1 MEQLPG
7 SLKPAWRIV
16 IGAFAYAIAYI
27 VSTRCS
33 LSPPLATL
41 WLCSGVS
48 LYVLLRLPVKWWK
61 WQLLVTAITWLCM
74 SVIVNHLPLKFTTIG
89 VTANVI
95 DPLIAA
101 LIIRHYVGRRI
112 DISQIRHITIL
123 LVAIWIATLITAN
136 LGAYAVMLMQGGG
149 TFWQPMFRWALSGG
163 MGTLLV
169 VWTMLSWT
177 TPECYEKLNV
187 SQLLERVFVL
197 GMLLGL
203 TWVMFRYP
211 MSDLSS
217 ASPKMHLRTLPM
229 IWVLIRFGPRAVSM
243 MISVSVGIILI
254 NAVTGHGPYG
264 NAELDVVGREISLV
278 SQQLISAASCI
289 LICSVITDRSRVAKQ
304 RLEVIEDL
312 RRTRQ
317 SLEAIIDHSPLPIL
331 MLDHRNHVQI
341 WNKAAENVFGW
352 KAEEVAGIHIPTI
365 PDDRREQHLQFA
377 EHVRQGGVLNGV
389 LIKRW
394 CKDGSVRD
402 VQTYVAPLMSHDWKY
417 EGCVV
422 VYVDKTE
429 ALRNE
434 RETNRLRQLLQNM
447 IDSMPSILAGLDMR
461 GNITHWNQQAVTT
474 TGLSAEAVH
483 GTHVA
488 VALPMLESHIG
499 AIQSA
504 LEQNKIVQQVRVT
517 WEVDGI
523 KTTYEMTVYPLIE
536 DTMQGVVVRL
546 DDVTEQLKLT
556 EAVIQSEKM
565 MSVGGLAAGMAHEI
579 NNPLA
584 GMMQCAQVIENR
596 LTGDI
601 PANQRAADEV
611 GTTMQTIQ
619 AYALARE
626 LPDLLQ
632 DINETGARAARIV
645 DNMLRYARKDEGLY
659 RRIDINS
666 MLDKTLEIARSDY
679 DLRKRYDFQAI
690 ELIREYCEE
699 LPLVQCQETEI
710 QQVIL
715 NLVKNAAEAMWMH
728 REEMS
733 LPPKL
738 ILRTFQNGDDV
749 CIEVEDNGPGIEKA
763 VCRRLFEPFFTTKPA
778 GVGTGLGLAVSSY
791 IVSNNH
797 GGCLDVRSEV
807 GHGACFVVK
816 LPVAWKAGQG

>member
-7 SLKPAWRIV
+7 SLKPSWRIV
-16 IGAFAYAIAYI
+16 IGAFAYAFAYVI
-27 VSTRCS
+27 STTGT
-33 LSPPLATL
+33 LNPPLATL
-41 WLCSGVS
+41 WLCSGIS
-48 LYVLLRLPVKWWK
+48 LFILLRLPVKWWK
-61 WQLLVTAITWLCM
+61 VQLLVTA
-74 SVIVNHLPLKFTTIG
+74 VICFLMTVFFSHFPLKFAAIS
-89 VTANVI
+89 VAANTLE
-95 DPLIAA
+95 PLLGA
-101 LIIRHYVGRRI
+101 LIIRRYVGRKI

-123 LVAIWIATLITAN
+123 LVAIWIATLVTAL
-136 LGAYAVMLMQGGG
+136 LGAYAVRLVQGGG
-149 TFWQPMFRWALSGG
+149 EYWHPMFRWALSGG
-163 MGTLLV
+163 LGTMLV
-169 VWTMLSWT
+169 VWTVFAWT
-177 TPECYEKLNV
+177 TPECHEKRTTA
-187 SQLLERVFVL
+187 QLLERVLVL
-197 GMLLGL
+197 GGLFGL

-211 MSDLSS
+211 LLEFTF
-217 ASPKMHLRTLPM
+217 AIPKMHLRTLPM
-229 IWVLIRFGPRAVSM
+229 IWVLIRFGPR
-243 MISVSVGIILI
+243 SVSLMLCTSVAIILY
-254 NAVTGHGPYG
+254 NAVMGHGPY
-264 NAELDVVGREISLV
+264 ADIQMDVVEREIALV
-278 SQQLISAASCI
+278 SQQLISVASCI
-289 LICSVITDRSRVAKQ
+289 LICSVITDRSRVARQ
-304 RLEVIEDL
+304 RLEVIDDL

-317 SLEAIIDHSPLPIL
+317 SLETIIDHSPLPIM
-331 MLDHRNHVQI
+331 MLDHRNHVKI
-341 WNKAAENVFGW
+341 WNKAAEHIFGW
-352 KAEEVAGIHIPTI
+352 RAEEVTGIHIPTI
-365 PDDRREQHLQFA
+365 PNDRREQHEQFA
-377 EHVRQGGVLNGV
+377 DHVRQGGVLNGV

-394 CKDGSVRD
+394 GKDGRILD
-402 VQTYVAPLMSHDWKY
+402 VQTYVAPLMSDTWEY

-429 ALRNE
+429 SLRIE
-434 RETNRLRQLLQNM
+434 REANQLRQLLQNM
-447 IDSMPSILAGLDMR
+447 IDSMPSILAGLDMD
-461 GNITHWNQQAVTT
+461 GNITHWNLQAINA
-474 TGLSAEAVH
+474 TGLSADAVK

-499 AIQSA
+499 AIQSS
-504 LEQNKIVQQVRVT
+504 LEQNKIVQQVRVN
-517 WEVDGI
+517 WEVDDSKI
-523 KTTYEMTVYPLIE
+523 TYEMTVYPLVE
-536 DTMQGVVVRL
+536 EAMQGVVVRL
-546 DDVTEQLKLT
+546 DDITEQLRLT

-601 PANQRAADEV
+601 PANKRAAEKA
-611 GTTMQTIQ
+611 GTTMETIQ

-632 DINETGARAARIV
+632 DINETGSRAARIV
-645 DNMLRYARKDEGLY
+645 DNMLRCARKDEGLY

-666 MLDKTLEIARSDY
+666 MMDKTLEIARSDY

-690 ELIREYCEE
+690 ELIRQYSDD
-699 LPLVQCQETEI
+699 LALVQCQETEI

-728 REEMS
+728 REEM
-733 LPPKL
+733 LEKPKL
-738 ILRTFQNGDDV
+738 ILRTFQKEDDV
-749 CIEVEDNGPGIEKA
+749 FIEVEDNGPGIEKA